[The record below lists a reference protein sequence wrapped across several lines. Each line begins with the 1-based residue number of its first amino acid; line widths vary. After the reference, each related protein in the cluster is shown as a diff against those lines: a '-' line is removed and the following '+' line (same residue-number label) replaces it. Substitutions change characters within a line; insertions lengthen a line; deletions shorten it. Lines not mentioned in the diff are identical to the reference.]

1 MLEFVDFGG
10 EGRRETWYAIV
21 KEVITAYWF
30 MGEYGPKQDDPM
42 LPYMDGSKQGRKK
55 AINSAINSIAR
66 LQVLIACSS
75 FSLLEAHRA
84 LPSSFLIIISVT
96 SESAMARA
104 KITGDC
110 MLLLLAI
117 VHSRVP

>member
-42 LPYMDGSKQGRKK
+42 LPYMDGSKQGRKR
-55 AINSAINSIAR
+55 AISSAINSIAR
-66 LQVLIACSS
+66 LQVLITCSS
-75 FSLLEAHRA
+75 FSLFEAHRD
-84 LPSSFLIIISVT
+84 LLSSFLIVISVT
-96 SESAMARA
+96 RKSEMACA

-110 MLLLLAI
+110 MLLLHAV
-117 VHSRVP
+117 VHSRVS